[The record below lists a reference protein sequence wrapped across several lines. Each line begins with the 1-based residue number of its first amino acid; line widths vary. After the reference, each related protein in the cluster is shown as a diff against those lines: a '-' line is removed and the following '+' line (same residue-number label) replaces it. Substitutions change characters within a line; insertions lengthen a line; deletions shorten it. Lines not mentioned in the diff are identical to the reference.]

1 MKRKHRSR
9 NCMGYALNRQAWMLP
24 KGYDDFAEG
33 TLDEDQL
40 IWDLE
45 QQFKMKRVTRDQMVR
60 GKEYVAFRYE
70 ADVEEQDE
78 WDDIIIKQ
86 AGDFHFMKRHKTGH
100 WTHKLGGTGIY
111 GIGERKVF
119 SPLWKNGPYTYNSDI
134 ILFEVL
140 KANV

>member
-1 MKRKHRSR
+1 MKRKHRR
-9 NCMGYALNRQAWMLP
+9 KINCMGYALNRSRWMEP
-24 KGYDDFAEG
+24 RDYEGFAEG
-33 TLDEDQL
+33 LIDEYEIIL
-40 IWDLE
+40 GLE
-45 QQFKMKRVTRDQMVR
+45 KQFRMKQVSRDQMVR

-70 ADVEEQDE
+70 RFGDADCP
-78 WDDIIIKQ
+78 
-86 AGDFHFMKRHKTGH
+86 GDFHFMKRHKTGH

-119 SPLWKNGPYTYNSDI
+119 SPLWKNGPYTYDSEM